1 MKRTAIAFALGMFV
15 ASTAWGLQ
23 QKIKRS
29 TFQDEVVGYNF
40 EVPRFPNN
48 TASSAGV
55 KASFTASP
63 TDGFASNVNILVQE
77 IKTTRDAFREES
89 KKGVD
94 QLGLKF
100 IEDRDVTI
108 SGRDAVR
115 YEYAGTLQNRQ
126 LHFMGVAIIDKDRV
140 ILLTGTALEAEFP
153 SLQAEFKASL
163 DSFQLK

>member
-77 IKTTRDAFREES
+77 I
-89 KKGVD
+89 
-94 QLGLKF
+94 
-100 IEDRDVTI
+100 
-108 SGRDAVR
+108 
-115 YEYAGTLQNRQ
+115 
-126 LHFMGVAIIDKDRV
+126 
-140 ILLTGTALEAEFP
+140 
-153 SLQAEFKASL
+153 
-163 DSFQLK
+163 